1 MCEDWTSLEFLNV
14 HSPAYLPNDFG
25 KKKKSDIPYKSL
37 FAKVISPN
45 K

>member
-1 MCEDWTSLEFLNV
+1 MCKDWTSLEFFNV

-25 KKKKSDIPYKSL
+25 GKKSDIPYKSL
-37 FAKVISPN
+37 FAKVISLH